1 MCQCEGLLEKINEKQ
16 PNKDYSWLTS
26 TDNEGNLQGGQAK
39 MADQPMARSGHHQG
53 KHFFTQDSRVSEEK
67 FIKASIWI
75 KIQWFR

>member
-53 KHFFTQDSRVSEEK
+53 KHFFHTGQ
-67 FIKASIWI
+67 
-75 KIQWFR
+75 QGFRTEIYKGIYLA